1 LYCVNRL
8 LKRGQVATEFMI
20 YTAIFMFVAVAAF
33 IVVND
38 LQRSEVPLQQN
49 QLVRGTGQGFVN
61 MITLTMKGGRGFS
74 YNYTFPKTIFGSP
87 YVIYFTNLTTG
98 NFMMIGWNGSYGPFS
113 YQYAVPAYNYKITPG
128 CIQDGI
134 LRSDG
139 CSNLIMF
146 SNDGENLTLTQFP

>member
-1 LYCVNRL
+1 MN

-38 LQRSEVPLQQN
+38 LQTSEVPIQQN
-49 QLVRGTGQGFVN
+49 QLVRETGQGFVD
-61 MITLTMKGGRGFS
+61 MITLTMKGGPGFA

-87 YVIYFTNLTTG
+87 YAIYLTNLTSG
-98 NFMMIGWNGSYGPFS
+98 NFMLIEWNGSYGAFS
-113 YQYAVPAYNYKITPG
+113 YEYAVPNYNYKIAPG
-128 CIQDGI
+128 ACISDGI
-134 LRSDG
+134 LRSDS